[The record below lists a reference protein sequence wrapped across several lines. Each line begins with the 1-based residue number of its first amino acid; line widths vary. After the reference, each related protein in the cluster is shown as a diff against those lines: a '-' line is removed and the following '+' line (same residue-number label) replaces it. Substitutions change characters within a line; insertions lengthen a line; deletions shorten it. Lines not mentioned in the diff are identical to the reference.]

1 MSETDEHP
9 VTADWLT
16 DVLRA
21 GGVLPHGSVEAVD
34 VVSSWLAT
42 LSRVRRLV
50 VRYSD
55 STAAPAHIFIFL
67 KTTRAGL
74 SPALRDVGQ
83 REVAYY
89 RDVARYLP
97 GGLVP
102 RCYSAVWDDDTSR
115 FSLLLEDL
123 TATHAMIS
131 EWPVPPTDEQS
142 RRIVQV
148 YARLHACLWDHPD
161 LGTTIGTFID
171 APLTDWF
178 NRYQERFAAF
188 ADDLG
193 DRLSPRRRRIYE
205 RAIASGDRRADR
217 HRTRRDLTVVHG
229 DAHAWN
235 SLHSPDGDVRVVDW
249 DSWRLAPATDD
260 LAYMMAVHWYP
271 ERRHRLEDA
280 LLRHYHE
287 ALVDAGV
294 RGFGL
299 DALRHDYRHAVVR
312 QLSVP
317 VFQHSAKLPA
327 AIWWSHLERI
337 FLAFDDLG
345 CEELL
350 A

>member
-1 MSETDEHP
+1 MSEIDEHP

-16 DVLRA
+16 DLLRA
-21 GGVLPHGSVEAVD
+21 GGVLPHASVEAVD
-34 VVSSWLAT
+34 VVSSRLAT

-50 VRYSD
+50 VRYSG
-55 STAAPAHIFIFL
+55 STAAPTHIFL

-74 SPALRDVGQ
+74 SPMLRDIGQ

-131 EWPVPPTDEQS
+131 EWPVPPTDAQC
-142 RRIVQV
+142 RRIVRV
-148 YARLHACLWDHPD
+148 YARLHACLWDHSD
-161 LGTTIGTFID
+161 LGKTIGTFID

-178 NRYQERFAAF
+178 NRYQQRFAAF
-188 ADDLG
+188 ADHLG
-193 DRLSPRRRRIYE
+193 DRLPPGRRRIYE
-205 RAIASGDRRADR
+205 RAIACGDRLADR

-235 SLHSPDGDVRVVDW
+235 SLHSPDGDIRVIDW

-271 ERRHRLEDA
+271 ERRQRLEDA
-280 LLRHYHE
+280 LLRHYHQ
-287 ALVDAGV
+287 ALVDDGIV
-294 RGFGL
+294 GYGL

-312 QLSVP
+312 LLSVP

-350 A
+350 T

>member
-21 GGVLPHGSVEAVD
+21 GGVLPSGSVEAVD
-34 VVSSWLAT
+34 VVSSRLAT

-50 VRYSD
+50 ARYSD
-55 STAAPAHIFIFL
+55 ATAAPTRFFL

-74 SPALRDVGQ
+74 SPTLRDVGR
-83 REVAYY
+83 REVAFY

-102 RCYSAVWDDDTSR
+102 RCYSALWDDDASR

-123 TATHAMIS
+123 TATHAMTS
-131 EWPVPPTDEQS
+131 EWPVPPTDEQC

-161 LGTTIGTFID
+161 LGKTIGTFID

-178 NRYQERFAAF
+178 NRYQQRFAAF
-188 ADDLG
+188 ADHLG
-193 DRLSPRRRRIYE
+193 GRLSPRRRRIYE
-205 RAIASGDRRADR
+205 RAIACGDRLADR

-249 DSWRLAPATDD
+249 DDWRLAPATDD

-294 RGFGL
+294 RGYDL
-299 DALRHDYRHAVVR
+299 DALGHDYRHAVVR

-317 VFQHSAKLPA
+317 VFQHANKLPA
-327 AIWWSHLERI
+327 AIWWSHLERV
-337 FLAFDDLG
+337 FLAFDDLR

-350 A
+350 DL

>member
-34 VVSSWLAT
+34 VVSSWFAT

-55 STAAPAHIFIFL
+55 STAAPAHIFL

-193 DRLSPRRRRIYE
+193 DRLSRGAAASTNARSRAGTGGRT
-205 RAIASGDRRADR
+205 AIARA
-217 HRTRRDLTVVHG
+217 
-229 DAHAWN
+229 
-235 SLHSPDGDVRVVDW
+235 
-249 DSWRLAPATDD
+249 
-260 LAYMMAVHWYP
+260 
-271 ERRHRLEDA
+271 E
-280 LLRHYHE
+280 
-287 ALVDAGV
+287 
-294 RGFGL
+294 
-299 DALRHDYRHAVVR
+299 
-312 QLSVP
+312 
-317 VFQHSAKLPA
+317 
-327 AIWWSHLERI
+327 I
-337 FLAFDDLG
+337 
-345 CEELL
+345 
-350 A
+350 